1 MVQCD
6 FSLQKK
12 QSKIFL
18 EKKLLWL
25 CPKAHRTMPKIQGN
39 KKEQQGI
46 QVSCHTFFLM
56 LSF

>member
-46 QVSCHTFFLM
+46 QVSCHTFF
-56 LSF
+56 F